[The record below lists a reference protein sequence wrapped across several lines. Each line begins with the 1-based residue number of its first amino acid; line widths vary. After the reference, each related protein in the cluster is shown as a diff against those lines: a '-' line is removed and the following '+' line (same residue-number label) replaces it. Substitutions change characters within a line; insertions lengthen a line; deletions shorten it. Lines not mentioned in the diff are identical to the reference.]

1 MNVYCC
7 NVYIKTTGNK
17 AMQLNRRTAIY
28 IYCSPSTGWDITQLL
43 KIINQSDSMD
53 LEGVPKG
60 MTERKYQDAEKYS
73 ISNFKNS
80 MPNI

>member
-1 MNVYCC
+1 
-7 NVYIKTTGNK
+7 
-17 AMQLNRRTAIY
+17 
-28 IYCSPSTGWDITQLL
+28 
-43 KIINQSDSMD
+43 MD